1 MRGSHLAEPKV
12 LLRVK
17 VRLKFFWA
25 FFSTKL
31 LSRNCEATFKRTKK
45 NRTKLDI
52 KILRP
57 SPQQE
62 VLYVS
67 AFGGEIKKK
76 HSPTLKFEV
85 NFVSRSLF
93 E

>member
-1 MRGSHLAEPKV
+1 
-12 LLRVK
+12 VK
-17 VRLKFFWA
+17 QH
-25 FFSTKL
+25 
-31 LSRNCEATFKRTKK
+31 KRTKK

-62 VLYVS
+62 VLYVF
-67 AFGGEIKKK
+67 AFGDGIKKK
-76 HSPTLKFEV
+76 HSPTLEFEV
-85 NFVSRSLF
+85 NFLTRSLF